1 MSWGAG
7 TDPTEGAAL
16 AIAILNELHSRGT
29 CTMATTHYSELKIFA
44 LTTPGVENGCCEF
57 SVETLRPT
65 YRLLIGVPGKSN
77 AFAISGKLGLP
88 EHIIEDARSRISE
101 QDESFEDL
109 LSDLEH
115 SRITIEKE
123 QEELAATRQRPLHSR
138 LSWRRNRAPRFRQRA
153 DSGRGQ
159 REGPHHPPG
168 SQGIR
173 RRDDQEF
180 QQIRQGRRRLHQRYG
195 TRAYPSP

>member
-1 MSWGAG
+1 M
-7 TDPTEGAAL
+7 
-16 AIAILNELHSRGT
+16 
-29 CTMATTHYSELKIFA
+29 
-44 LTTPGVENGCCEF
+44 
-57 SVETLRPT
+57 ETLRPT

-123 QEELAATRQRPLHSR
+123 QEELARYKAEAASLKAQLEKKQER
-138 LSWRRNRAPRFRQRA
+138 L
-153 DSGRGQ
+153 DSAKERILGRSQ